1 MQAVSDVRQRAMSAE
16 VRYGVNPPLVSL
28 ASRLARG
35 LVIALIRIYQVVLS
49 PWLGPACRYEPSC
62 SAYAREAIECH
73 GLARGSWLAVRR
85 IGRCHPFAA
94 SGYDPVP

>member
-1 MQAVSDVRQRAMSAE
+1 MQVVNDAERRAMGA
-16 VRYGVNPPLVSL
+16 G
-28 ASRLARG
+28 ARG
-35 LVIALIRIYQVVLS
+35 VGNSTLILFAGRVGRFLAVTLIRSYQVVLS

-62 SAYAREAIECH
+62 SAYAIEAIERR
-73 GLARGSWLAVRR
+73 GLVRGSWLAVRR

>member
-1 MQAVSDVRQRAMSAE
+1 MQAVAE
-16 VRYGVNPPLVSL
+16 NMGNKPHIPLTY
-28 ASRLARG
+28 RLVRG
-35 LVIALIRIYQVVLS
+35 LAIALIRIYQVVLS

-62 SAYAREAIECH
+62 SAYAREAIERH
-73 GLARGSWLAVRR
+73 GLGRGSWLAVRR